1 LSDSYIRIAKI
12 AGAHGLK
19 GRLKIALISDIAER
33 FSPGN
38 KVYIKKESLYA
49 EYVITEFIPAD
60 AKTALLHLSGV
71 NDRDAA
77 LSLRG
82 MEMFITREE
91 AESTRDL
98 LDAESF
104 YYYDIIG
111 CDVYLQGGY
120 FGRVKG
126 IVSGGAGELLV
137 IAVEGGA
144 RTSRPVRRGDGRHHA
159 GFVGKDRYRSRGG
172 APRLM
177 RRPGARAI
185 L

>member
-19 GRLKIALISDIAER
+19 GRLKIVLISDIAER

-60 AKTALLHLSGV
+60 AKTALMHLSGV

-77 LSLRG
+77 LSMRG
-82 MEMFITREE
+82 MEIFITREE

-98 LDAESF
+98 LDAGSF

-111 CDVYLQGGY
+111 CDVYLRGGY
-120 FGRVKG
+120 FGRVKD

-137 IAVEGGA
+137 IAVA
-144 RTSRPVRRGDGRHHA
+144 DGREHLVP
-159 GFVGKDRYRSRGG
+159 FVEAMVDTTRVSSGRIDID
-172 APRLM
+172 PVEVL
-177 RRPGARAI
+177 
-185 L
+185 LD